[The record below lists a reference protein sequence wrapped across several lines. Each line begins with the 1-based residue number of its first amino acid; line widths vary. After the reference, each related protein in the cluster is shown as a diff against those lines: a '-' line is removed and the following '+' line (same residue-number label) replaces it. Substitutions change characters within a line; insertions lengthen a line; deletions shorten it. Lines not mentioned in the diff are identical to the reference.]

1 MISFSLVILSFTKN
15 QDTFRM
21 NKDCIN
27 SFIQSAHSAKVSY
40 EIILVES
47 NKNANYDY
55 QNKYIKIIKPNENFN
70 FHKFGNIGLRKA
82 EGEFFVF
89 SNNDVLFDE
98 NWLVELCKVINSNKE
113 VKSFSPYDKSSNS
126 IPESLIKKSKLI
138 YGYDIQKHLTGWCI
152 VMHKG
157 VYKTIGALDERF
169 NFYYADNDY
178 AMQLQ
183 KYNIKHALVTN
194 AKAKHLESKTS
205 NKSFKSFNLPKNIP
219 KYVIKENRSWILEN
233 PEMIKGLIQY
243 HKKWGSRKSIKLK
256 LLIIEKLKMIGLDHF
271 SRFVLIAK

>member
-1 MISFSLVILSFTKN
+1 MINFSLVILAKTDNENVFN
-15 QDTFRM
+15 M
-21 NKDCIN
+21 NLNCIN
-27 SFIQSAHSAKVSY
+27 SFVQSVHRANVSY
-40 EIILVES
+40 EIIIVES
-47 NKNANYDY
+47 NNHANYDY
-55 QNKYIKIIKPNENFN
+55 QNEHLKIIKPNEKFN
-70 FHKFGNIGLRKA
+70 FHKFGNIGLRLAK
-82 EGEFFVF
+82 GEFYVF
-89 SNNDVLFDE
+89 SNNDVIFDV
-98 NWLVELCKVINSNKE
+98 NCLMELNKVITSNKDIS
-113 VKSFSPYDKSSNS
+113 SFSPYDVSCNS
-126 IPESLIKKSKLI
+126 LPTPLIKKSDFVV
-138 YGYDIQKHLTGWCI
+138 GYDIQRHITGWCI
-152 VMHKG
+152 VMHKR
-157 VYKTIGALDERF
+157 VFKTIKQLDERF